1 VADPKDLLDT
11 TFAASNMAYTL
22 ENGGKPDPGWRQV
35 THDPNSKVGKDL
47 AAAQG
52 YELIAPNGLHVI
64 AFAGTAHAG
73 DIAPDV
79 GNAVGVKTEKYLAAA
94 EVGEDFKG
102 KGYVMTGHSLG
113 GGLAK
118 TAAAVASH
126 GKAGEPE
133 PAQCVAVG
141 FNPAP
146 IGTRVLAQHGID
158 ANKPLESETIT
169 VVNRNDILNR
179 VVEGGK
185 LHIGDGGDAIHAREN
200 ANEVTVVADGAG
212 SVFGVA
218 GHKIAGLADPANPGH
233 LTTKL
238 GVDGTPVEKA
248 SFDRYINAQIAAE
261 SHVET
266 KTALHMAAAPS
277 LMDSVA
283 QAFQNA
289 R

>member
-22 ENGGKPDPGWRQV
+22 EKGGKPDAGWRQV
-35 THDPNSKVGKDL
+35 THDPNSKIGKDL

-52 YELIAPNGLHVI
+52 YELIAPNGMHVI

-73 DIAPDV
+73 DIAPDI

-102 KGYVMTGHSLG
+102 QGYVMTGHSLG

-126 GKAGEPE
+126 AKPGEPA
-133 PAQCVAVG
+133 PGQCVAVG

-158 ANKPLESETIT
+158 SNKPLESETIT
-169 VVNRNDILNR
+169 VVNRHDILNR

-185 LHIGDGGDAIHAREN
+185 LHIGQGGNAIHSREN
-200 ANEVTVVADGAG
+200 ATEVTVVADGAG
-212 SVFGVA
+212 SAFGVA
-218 GHKIAGLADPANPGH
+218 GHKIAALADPANPGH

-238 GVDGTPVEKA
+238 GVDGAPVEKA
-248 SFDRYINAQIAAE
+248 SFDRYVNAQIAAE
-261 SHVET
+261 SVVET

-277 LMDSVA
+277 LDSVGR
-283 QAFQNA
+283 AFQNA